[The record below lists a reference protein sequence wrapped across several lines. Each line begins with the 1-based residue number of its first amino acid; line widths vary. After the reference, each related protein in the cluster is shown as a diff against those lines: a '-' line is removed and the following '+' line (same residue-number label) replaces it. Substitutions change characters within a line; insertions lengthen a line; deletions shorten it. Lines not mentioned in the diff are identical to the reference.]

1 MSHFDWVALAVL
13 GGTGAVL
20 RYAIDTWLE
29 GRNPTSFPVG
39 TFAINVSGSFVLG
52 VLTGAHVTDEV
63 LFVAGTGLVGSFTTF
78 STWMFET
85 QRLAE
90 TGKRAVA
97 GLNVAGTLA
106 AGLVVAG
113 AGWGLASLL

>member
-1 MSHFDWVALAVL
+1 VSSFDWVALAML
-13 GGTGAVL
+13 GGTGAAL
-20 RYAIDTWLE
+20 RFAIDAWLE
-29 GRNPTSFPVG
+29 RRNPTSFPAG
-39 TFAINVSGSFVLG
+39 TFTINIAGSFVLG

-90 TGKRAVA
+90 ADERAVA
-97 GLNVAGTLA
+97 GLNVAATLV
-106 AGLVVAG
+106 AGLVAAG
-113 AGWGLASLL
+113 AGWALAALL

>member
-1 MSHFDWVALAVL
+1 MSHFDWVTLAVL

-20 RYAIDTWLE
+20 RHAIDGWLE
-29 GRNPTSFPVG
+29 SRNRTSFPSG
-39 TFAINVSGSFVLG
+39 TFTINVTGSFVLG

-90 TGKRAVA
+90 AGKRAIA
-97 GLNVAGTLA
+97 GANATATLA
-106 AGLVVAG
+106 AGLAAAG
-113 AGWGLASLL
+113 AGWALAALL

>member
-1 MSHFDWVALAVL
+1 VSHLDWVALAML

-20 RYAIDTWLE
+20 RYAIDAWLE
-29 GRNPTSFPVG
+29 SRNPTSFPAG

-52 VLTGAHVTDEV
+52 VLTGSHVTDEV
-63 LFVAGTGLVGSFTTF
+63 LFAGTGLIGSFTTF

-90 TGKRAVA
+90 AGKRTVA
-97 GLNVAGTLA
+97 GMNVAATLA
-106 AGLVVAG
+106 AGLAAAG
-113 AGWGLASLL
+113 AGWALAAIL